1 MEIKKLLFVT
11 KFEELRF
18 DALQSLLDLRK
29 ADLDHVVFVNVIERD
44 QVAMRRG
51 TGYQKT
57 EELKLREKANIR
69 FIDWAENLF
78 EQGMEVG
85 VYIVVGN
92 FVQQVVSAWEKE
104 GADIIVMGPPKKGM
118 LEQLYSGSDITEIIR
133 RTATPV
139 LVYKD
144 LSQEGRKHGLPFERP
159 LFATNWSSADQGA
172 AEFLKGLNKVVQ
184 EVNVINVVDEKDL
197 KGNSVTEVQKARK
210 KSRKKLENICDI
222 FESEGIDANPHVYV
236 GDTVSE
242 IENAA
247 HECRASMIIVGTSG
261 KGRWRERW
269 IGSTPQTVAEKSDFP
284 TLVIPDP
291 S

>member
-1 MEIKKLLFVT
+1 MEIEKLLFVT

-29 ADLDHVVFVNVIERD
+29 ADLEHVVFVNVIERD

-104 GADIIVMGPPKKGM
+104 DADIIVMGPPTKGR

-133 RTATPV
+133 RTSTPV

-159 LFATNWSSADQGA
+159 LFATNWSSADQ
-172 AEFLKGLNKVVQ
+172 ETVNFLKGLNKVVKK
-184 EVNVINVVDEKDL
+184 VNVINVVDENDL
-197 KGNSVTEVQKARK
+197 KGDSVTEVQKARK

-222 FESEGIDANPHVYV
+222 FEKEGIDASPHVYV

-247 HECRASMIIVGTSG
+247 QECRATMIIVGTSG

-269 IGSTPQTVAEKSDFP
+269 IGSTPQTVAEKSGFP